1 MTFQPA
7 TKIDR
12 ELFPVLSSPI
22 ATFLAGNSSKMTAWV
37 EQYGSPLHL
46 IWPSELMRNV
56 RTLKNILEKHQIDH
70 TIFFGAK
77 VNKSSALMAAALRSG
92 AGVDVSSV
100 YELRDAVRVGAG
112 GRDIVATGPA
122 KSREFHEE
130 LVRLGAFV
138 SVDSPEELDDL
149 LGLVPSD
156 ANEQSV
162 LLRVRPEGHERSR
175 FGMPAEAIRSCLRR
189 IAGDTR
195 LRLDGFHFH
204 LSGYRWEDRAAA
216 IREAFGLIGE
226 ARAFGLS
233 PRMIDIGGGLPVQ
246 YVSEVAWAAH
256 LADQKAEDYRTGKAP
271 DSFYPYGG
279 AISAGQWLRDFLSA
293 QANTSQSIADYL
305 REQKLTLA
313 MEPGRSLAD
322 QAALSVFRIT
332 RVKDMGRGNSVIFV
346 EGSSF
351 SACETWFASE
361 FLVDPMLV
369 PIAERVE
376 PPKSVRAY
384 IAGHSCLDEDVLSN
398 RWLNFSTAPQAG
410 DLLVWANTAGYQMD
424 LLENE
429 SHRHPMPKRLCVTE
443 SPTGELSVNPDN

>member
-12 ELFPVLSSPI
+12 ELFPVLSPAV
-22 ATFLAGNSSKMTAWV
+22 ATFLAGNSGRMAAWV

-56 RTLKNILEKHQIDH
+56 RTLKDILTEHQIDH
-70 TIFFGAK
+70 AIFYGAK
-77 VNKSSALMAAALRSG
+77 VNKSQALMAAALRSG

-100 YELRDAVRVGAG
+100 YELRDAVRVGAS

-130 LVRLGAFV
+130 LVRLGALV
-138 SVDSPEELDDL
+138 SIDSPEELDDL
-149 LGLVPSD
+149 LKLIPSD
-156 ANEQSV
+156 ANEQPV
-162 LLRVRPEGHERSR
+162 LLRVRPEGQERSR
-175 FGMPAEAIRSCLRR
+175 FGMPAEAVRSCLRR
-189 IAGDTR
+189 VADDTR

-204 LSGYRWEDRAAA
+204 LSGYRWQDRATA
-216 IREAFGLIGE
+216 IRETFGLIDE
-226 ARAFGLS
+226 ARALGLL

-246 YVSEVAWAAH
+246 YVSEAAWAAH
-256 LADQKAEDYRTGKAP
+256 LADQKAEDYRTGKVP

-279 AISAGQWLRDFLSA
+279 AMSAGQWLRDFLSA
-293 QANTSQSIADYL
+293 PANKSQSIADYL
-305 REQKLTLA
+305 REQKLTFA

-332 RVKDMGRGNSVIFV
+332 RVKDMGHGNSVIFV

-361 FLVDPMLV
+361 FLIDPMLV
-369 PIAERVE
+369 PIGERVG
-376 PPKSVRAY
+376 PPRSVRAY

-429 SHRHPMPKRLCVTE
+429 FHRHPMPKRLCVTE
-443 SPTGELSVNPDN
+443 SAAGELSVNPDN